1 MEDCL
6 CNKYDK
12 TKDLLLDI
20 FIVSSHLKLLRC
32 VKCGG
37 LIGEWTDK
45 ITPIKLKIVLIKTV
59 YKSSISHINI
69 VVNLLLIN

>member
-1 MEDCL
+1 MEDCR
-6 CNKYDK
+6 CTKYDK

-37 LIGEWTDK
+37 LIGEWTC
-45 ITPIKLKIVLIKTV
+45 
-59 YKSSISHINI
+59 
-69 VVNLLLIN
+69 LLYTSPSPRDRS

>member
-1 MEDCL
+1 MEDCR

-12 TKDLLLDI
+12 PKDLLLDI

-37 LIGEWTDK
+37 LMGEWTDK
-45 ITPIKLKIVLIKTV
+45 IAPIKRSYSKKRTGTLKIILKV
-59 YKSSISHINI
+59 ISN
-69 VVNLLLIN
+69 

>member
-1 MEDCL
+1 MEGCR

-20 FIVSSHLKLLRC
+20 FIVSSHLKLLSC

-37 LIGEWTDK
+37 LVGEWTDK
-45 ITPIKLKIVLIKTV
+45 IAPIKRSYSKKEQELLK
-59 YKSSISHINI
+59 
-69 VVNLLLIN
+69 

>member
-1 MEDCL
+1 MEDCR
-6 CNKYDK
+6 CTKYDK

-45 ITPIKLKIVLIKTV
+45 ITPKKRSYSK
-59 YKSSISHINI
+59 KEQ
-69 VVNLLLIN
+69 